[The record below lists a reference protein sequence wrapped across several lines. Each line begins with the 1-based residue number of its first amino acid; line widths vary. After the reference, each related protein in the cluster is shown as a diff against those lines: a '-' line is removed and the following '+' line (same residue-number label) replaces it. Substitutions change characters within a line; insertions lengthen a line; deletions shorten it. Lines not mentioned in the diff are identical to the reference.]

1 MKGTSDV
8 DVAFKQEVVEDMP
21 GNLQKA
27 LHKREEAGTPMETTL
42 RLSGR
47 SGIPRMRRGPTRKM
61 RAGLID

>member
-27 LHKREEAGTPMETTL
+27 LHKREEAETPMETTL
-42 RLSGR
+42 RLSGAEVGFR
-47 SGIPRMRRGPTRKM
+47 E
-61 RAGLID
+61 